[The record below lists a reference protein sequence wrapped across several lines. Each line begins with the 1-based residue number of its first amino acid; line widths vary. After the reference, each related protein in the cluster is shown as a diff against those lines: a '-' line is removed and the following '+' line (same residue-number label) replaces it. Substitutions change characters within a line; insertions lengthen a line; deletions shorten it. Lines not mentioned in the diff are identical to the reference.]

1 MKKFISQ
8 LLKGAL
14 LGLFVASPLTFNTAK
29 ADDTEVYFFDGA
41 KLEIGRPK
49 VMLLLEYSAA
59 MNGGGRLEKIKTAL
73 AQLAADPEVNEKVDF
88 GLALFAMNK
97 SGKIKEEGTIV
108 YPISAFNSATNS
120 PTYLEAVTTLGDK
133 PSVPGKT
140 PSLEGMS
147 EAYRYFLGRSPY
159 FWTGVQPSG
168 GTHINAYDSGN
179 GRYDY
184 SHLNATCAAQ
194 ALVVLAHGQING
206 PDLQNSTEAITGQ
219 AGATDTDMVSY
230 MNREGVNTYTI
241 SPGSSGKN
249 KANLDA
255 WANAGGTG
263 QAFDWDDEQDC
274 NAVDANGN
282 PVGLCAIL
290 KQVIEEVAEQST
302 SFVQAGVT
310 VSQQNR
316 LNHDNHLYFAQ
327 FQADSIARWPGNLK
341 KYKIDGGELVD
352 VKDDAAVDPFTGL
365 FLEERDDDGFIL
377 GGTSFWADRDADG
390 NLIADGNQVEIGGS
404 MEHLGK
410 FLNPA
415 KYTAIDGTV
424 FDVFDEARDATYTR
438 NIFTDKQGADNTGEL
453 YPLKDAGSTEFNI
466 ADAAT
471 LKHIKALT
479 LGYRLRD
486 VTVTTFDSDGNIVE
500 EEVVEDVVE
509 PARLMG
515 DPLHSVPKVVQYS
528 DGKSLAFVGTN
539 LGYLHAVDISNGY
552 EQWAYVPSVLLPEMK
567 DFMDDVEIGGDA
579 TLHNYGLDGEIHI
592 AHADTNNNLKVDDDE
607 KALLFIGM
615 RRGGNHYF
623 VLDISSSTEPKYL
636 FKITG
641 GEGDLEK
648 LSDTWSG
655 ITVANIDYAGAT
667 KTVAI
672 FGGGYDYDQDI
683 AGTEFVQ
690 DDTGNDVFI
699 YDIADKS
706 VLWHLHGD
714 TGSDSD
720 DPQNA
725 INQVKTQM
733 NSVPANIRGI
743 SLDNDSTIDHLYV
756 ADTGGQVFRFDLY
769 GTDAGMEVRAGR
781 IFNANGSGAANN
793 RRFYYAPSV
802 AYIPRPNNRSFM
814 AVAIGSGYRA
824 HPLDTV
830 IDDYFFMVKDTGIL
844 ESPKTFKDIPFDSSG
859 KGALVDVT
867 EHVKS
872 DPETTQA
879 VLSDDK
885 GGWFIKLNGDITTY
899 DANGNPVVNTYE
911 GEKVIAEP
919 RILFGRVVFTSYVPT
934 VDTTKLQCSPVIGSA
949 KLYGVEVLDGSSF
962 FDDNT
967 RTIDLVS
974 EGLPPIFQLLYTS
987 GANASDDDAAFI
999 GLVGN
1004 EVIDD
1009 AFTEALTKGYDGV
1022 IRVNWRK
1029 KPDDE

>member
-59 MNGGGRLEKIKTAL
+59 MNGGGRLQKIKDAL
-73 AQLAADPEVNEKVDF
+73 AMIAKNEEVSSQVDF
-88 GLALFAMNK
+88 GLAIFAMNK
-97 SGKIKEEGTIV
+97 TGSVKEEGSII
-108 YPISAFNSATNS
+108 YPISPFNSATNS
-120 PTYLEAVTTLGDK
+120 PTYFEQVDYLGK
-133 PSVPGKT
+133 QPAQPGKT
-140 PSLEGMS
+140 PTLEGMS

-159 FWTGVQPSG
+159 FWKGELPSG
-168 GTHINAYDSGN
+168 ATHPDAVTAEP
-179 GRYDY
+179 RYDY
-184 SHLNATCAAQ
+184 DHLTATCAAQ
-194 ALVVLAHGQING
+194 ALVVLAHGQVNG
-206 PDLQNSTEAITGQ
+206 PDLINSTESITGVS
-219 AGATDTDMVSY
+219 GASDTDMVSFVE
-230 MNREGVNTYTI
+230 REGIKTYTI
-241 SPGSSGKN
+241 SPGSSGNN

-255 WANAGGTG
+255 WASAGGTG
-263 QAFDWDDEQDC
+263 QAFDWNDEATCDPNVDD
-274 NAVDANGN
+274 GN
-282 PVGLCAIL
+282 LCSIL
-290 KQVIEEVAEQST
+290 AQVFEEVAEQST

-327 FQADSIARWPGNLK
+327 FQADNIARWPGNLK
-341 KYKIDGGELVD
+341 KYKIGGGELVD
-352 VKDDAAVDPFTGL
+352 VNEKPAVDPFTGL
-365 FLEERDDDGFIL
+365 FLEERDADGFIT
-377 GGTSFWADRDADG
+377 GGTSFWPRKDDAG
-390 NLIADGNQVEIGGS
+390 NILVHDGNQVTLGGTLEYIS
-404 MEHLGK
+404 D
-410 FLNPA
+410 FLFPA
-415 KYTAIDGTV
+415 SFTAADGSVWPV
-424 FDVFDEARDATYTR
+424 FNEDAKYTR
-438 NIFTDKQGADNTGEL
+438 NIYTDKQGTNNTGVL
-453 YPLKDAGSTEFNI
+453 FPL
-466 ADAAT
+466 ADAPDSMFEMDGT
-471 LKHIKALT
+471 ENLSLKEVKALT

-486 VTVTTFDSDGNIVE
+486 VSVTYFDDFGKELTQVIQ
-500 EEVVEDVVE
+500 DVVE

-515 DPLHSVPKVVQYS
+515 DPLHSVPKVVQY
-528 DGKSLAFVGTN
+528 GNGQSLVFVGTN
-539 LGYLHAVDISNGY
+539 LGYLHAVDLANGN
-552 EQWAYVPSVLLPEMK
+552 EQWAYVPSVMLSEMK

-623 VLDISSSTEPKYL
+623 VLDISNPTEPKYL

-641 GEGDLEK
+641 GSTTKLAK

-672 FGGGYDYDQDI
+672 FGGGYDYDQDT
-683 AGTEFVQ
+683 AGTAFVA
-690 DDTGNDVFI
+690 DDTGNDIFI
-699 YDIADKS
+699 YDIAGKS

-714 TGSDSD
+714 TGSNSD
-720 DPQNA
+720 NPQNQ
-725 INQVKTQM
+725 INDVKLKM

-743 SLDNDSTIDHLYV
+743 SLDNNSTIDHLYV
-756 ADTGGQVFRFDLY
+756 ADVGGQIFRFDLY
-769 GTDAGMEVRAGR
+769 DTADGMEVRAGR
-781 IFNANGSGAANN
+781 IFNANGGDAANN

-844 ESPKTFKDIPFDSSG
+844 ESPKTFKDIPFDPSG
-859 KGALVDVT
+859 NGALVDVT
-867 EHVKS
+867 QHVKS
-872 DPETTQA
+872 NTETTQA

-899 DANGNPVVNTYE
+899 DANGNPVVDTYE

-934 VDTTKLQCSPVIGSA
+934 IDTTKLQCSPVIGSA

-1009 AFTEALTKGYDGV
+1009 AFTEALTTGYDGV

>member
-1 MKKFISQ
+1 MKKFLSQ

-14 LGLFVASPLTFNTAK
+14 LGLFVASPLTFNTVK

-41 KLEIGRPK
+41 KIDIGRPK

-73 AQLAADPEVNEKVDF
+73 AQLAADPDVNTKVDF
-88 GLALFAMNK
+88 GLSLFAMNK
-97 SGKIKEEGTIV
+97 TGKIKEQGTIV
-108 YPISAFNSATNS
+108 YPISAFNSAENS
-120 PTYLEAVTTLGDK
+120 PTYLEAVANLGSK
-133 PSVPGKT
+133 PTVPGKT
-140 PSLEGMS
+140 PSLEGIS

-159 FWTGVQPSG
+159 FWTGTQPSG
-168 GTHINAYDSGN
+168 DTHVNAYDSGT

-184 SHLNATCAAQ
+184 DHMNATCAAQ
-194 ALVVLAHGQING
+194 ALVVLAHGQINAA
-206 PDLQNSTEAITGQ
+206 DYQNSTQAITGQ
-219 AGATDTDMVSY
+219 SGASDTDMVSY
-230 MNREGVNTYTI
+230 MNREGVTTYTI

-274 NAVDANGN
+274 NAVDADGN

-352 VKDDAAVDPFTGL
+352 INTKPAVDPFTGL
-365 FLEERDDDGFIL
+365 FLEERDADGFIL
-377 GGTSFWADRDADG
+377 NSTSFWAKKDADG
-390 NLIADGNQVEIGGS
+390 NYVADGNQVELGGS
-404 MEHLGK
+404 LEHVSD
-410 FLNPA
+410 FLKPV
-415 KYTAIDGTV
+415 KHTAIDGSV
-424 FDVFDEARDATYTR
+424 WDVFDEANGAAFAR
-438 NIFTDKQGADNTGEL
+438 NIYTDKQGADNTGAL
-453 YPLKDAGSTEFNI
+453 YPLKDAGGAEFNI
-466 ADAAT
+466 GDGAV
-471 LKHIKALT
+471 LKDVKAKT

-486 VTVTTFDSDGNIVE
+486 VTVTTFDSDGNILE
-500 EEVVEDVVE
+500 EEVVQDVVE

-515 DPLHSVPKVVQYS
+515 DPLHSVPKVVQY
-528 DGKSLAFVGTN
+528 GNGQALTYVGTN
-539 LGYLHAVDISNGY
+539 LGYLHAIDIDNGF
-552 EQWAYVPSVLLPEMK
+552 EQWAYVPSVMLPKMEE
-567 DFMDDVEIGGDA
+567 FMSDIEIGGDA

-592 AHADTNNNLKVDDDE
+592 AHADTNNNLKVDGDE

-623 VLDISSSTEPKYL
+623 VLDISDPSGPEYL

-641 GEGDLEK
+641 GSGKLSK

-655 ITVANIDYAGAT
+655 ISVANIDYAGAT

-672 FGGGYDYDQDI
+672 FGGGYDYDQDE
-683 AGTEFVQ
+683 AGKAFVQ
-690 DDTGNDVFI
+690 DDIGNDIFI
-699 YDIADKS
+699 YDIAKKE

-714 TGSDSD
+714 SGSDSD
-720 DPQNA
+720 DPQNK

-743 SLDNDSTIDHLYV
+743 SIDNNSTIDHLYV
-756 ADTGGQVFRFDLY
+756 ADTGGQIFRFDLY
-769 GTDAGMEVRAGR
+769 DTEGGMEVRAGR
-781 IFNANGSGAANN
+781 IFNANGSGASNN

-830 IDDYFFMVKDTGIL
+830 IDDYFYMVKDTGIL
-844 ESPKTFKDIPFDSSG
+844 ESPKTFNDVQFDPSG
-859 KGALVDVT
+859 DGALVDVT

-879 VLSDDK
+879 VLGDDRA
-885 GGWFIKLNGDITTY
+885 GWFIELTGKITMLDENGD
-899 DANGNPVVNTYE
+899 PVTNTYE

-934 VDTTKLQCSPVIGSA
+934 VDLTKLQCSPVIGSA
-949 KLYGVEVLDGSSF
+949 KLYGVEVTDGSSF
-962 FDDNT
+962 FSDDT
-967 RTIDLVS
+967 RTIDLIS

-987 GANASDDDAAFI
+987 GASASDDSAAFI

-1009 AFTEALTKGYDGV
+1009 EFTQALTQGYDGV